1 MKISNQALIT
11 TLAVILIIISD
22 SCQGRRGNPVPSDS
36 QIFTNADGF
45 SFTLPDNWQ
54 DVTRDK
60 PGEIVQSMNPSIMFV
75 AIAELPDENALF
87 SISAYDMGEIMTI
100 DSAFMKSV
108 NTKGTIS
115 GEPVV
120 NYRVIDHGTR
130 SRDDK
135 ILRYKISFNP
145 ETKYSIIY
153 YIMKNDASR
162 YLYELKAVCESEA
175 ALAGLQESLEEV
187 VVSSG
192 FSEQ

>member
-1 MKISNQALIT
+1 
-11 TLAVILIIISD
+11 LAVILIIISG
-22 SCQGRRGNPVPSDS
+22 SCQGRGGNQVTSDS

-45 SFTLPDNWQ
+45 SFALPDNWR
-54 DVTRDK
+54 DVTGNDL
-60 PGEIVQSMNPSIMFV
+60 GEIVRSTNPSIMFV
-75 AIAELPDENALF
+75 AIAERPDENALI
-87 SISAYDMGEIMTI
+87 SISAYDMGETMTI

-115 GEPVV
+115 GETVV
-120 NYRVIDHGTR
+120 NYRVIDHGIR

-153 YIMKNDASR
+153 YVMKNDASR
-162 YLYELKAVCESEA
+162 FLYELKAVCESEA